1 MIGNI
6 QDWLIVGVVAIFLF
20 GGAKKLPELFKSLG
34 RATGEFKKG
43 KMEVEKELNEV
54 KDIGKVN

>member
-20 GGAKKLPELFKSLG
+20 GGAKKLPELFRSFG
-34 RATGEFKKG
+34 RSAGEFQKG
-43 KMEVEKELNEV
+43 KMEVEKEL
-54 KDIGKVN
+54 KDIKEIGKVN